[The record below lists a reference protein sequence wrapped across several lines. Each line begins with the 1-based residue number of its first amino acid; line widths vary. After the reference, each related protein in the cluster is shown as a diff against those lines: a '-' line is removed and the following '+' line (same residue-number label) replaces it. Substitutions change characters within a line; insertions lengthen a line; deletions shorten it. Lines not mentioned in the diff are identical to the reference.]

1 MFCFFKTNKN
11 KQNVSDILEM
21 ERFEAM
27 EIQHEDLIDIRQEA
41 DLLQEERIID
51 DSDPR
56 EARDGR
62 KKKDVRKKLEDM
74 MLVMN
79 LDNDEMQ
86 QEENNEEWEVNS

>member
-1 MFCFFKTNKN
+1 
-11 KQNVSDILEM
+11 M
-21 ERFEAM
+21 ERFEAI
-27 EIQHEDLIDIRQEA
+27 EIEHEDLIDIREEA
-41 DLLQEERIID
+41 DLLQAERIID

-62 KKKDVRKKLEDM
+62 KKKEAMKKLEDM

-79 LDNDEMQ
+79 LDNDEIQ